1 MSQSNI
7 EIINE
12 EPRQETNSQTEEN
25 KFFGVSTEINTNTSD
40 DVEVEIIDDTPEK
53 DRRPKKS
60 EKVESKVDNDDVDKE
75 ISDYSQRASDRIKQ
89 IKYEYHE
96 ERRAK
101 EQSNR
106 IADEA
111 ANRLQTILTENQR
124 LQKMVEQGGQVL
136 NKQAHNNALWAK
148 QSATESYKKAYEEG
162 DADAMVKAQE
172 LLAKATLAENQS
184 GNVAQHVQ
192 NQVIQT
198 MPEQVLEN
206 IQEKKLDPEMQDWS
220 NKNPWFMG
228 TDTQH
233 KRMTAYA
240 MYIDQ
245 DLTQNGVNP
254 ATQSKEYYAQVDK
267 KMRQQFPSFFGVQAT
282 DNSEMVINEETP
294 KRQRQT
300 VVATATRDSGNKKP
314 TQIRLTKTQVAL
326 ARQLGIT
333 AKQYAT
339 QLLKEN

>member
-1 MSQSNI
+1 MSQSNT
-7 EIINE
+7 EIVNE
-12 EPRQETNSQTEEN
+12 EPKQELKSQTEET
-25 KFFGVSTEINTNTSD
+25 KFFGVSTEINTDKSD
-40 DVEVEIIDDTPEK
+40 DVEIEIIDDIPKE
-53 DRRPKKS
+53 DRKPKKS
-60 EKVESKVDNDDVDKE
+60 EKIESKVDNDDVDKE

-89 IKYEYHE
+89 IKYEFHE

-106 IADEA
+106 MANEA
-111 ANRLQTILTENQR
+111 TNRLQTILSDNQR
-124 LQKMVEQGGQVL
+124 LQKMVDQGGQVL

-184 GNVAQHVQ
+184 GSVAQQVQ
-192 NQVIQT
+192 NQIIQT
-198 MPEQVLEN
+198 MPKEAVEN
-206 IQEKKLDPEMQDWS
+206 VQQKKMDPDMQAWS
-220 NKNPWFMG
+220 NKNPWFLG
-228 TDTQH
+228 SDPNH
-233 KRMTAYA
+233 KTMTSFA

-245 DLTQNGVNP
+245 DLLQNGIDP
-254 ATQSKEYYAQVDK
+254 LTQSKEYYTEVDK
-267 KMRQQFPSFFGVQAT
+267 RMRQGFPNFFGVET
-282 DNSEMVINEETP
+282 TNNSEMVINEEAP
-294 KRQRQT
+294 KRQPQT